1 MSQARKQARQALMQA
16 LYQWQIAEQ
25 SLQTIEQQFREEKAQ
40 STMDMDY
47 FVELLHAIPKVKS
60 ELDDL
65 IEPCVDRTLKEVNP
79 VELAILRMATFE
91 LKQRPD
97 IPFRVVI
104 NEAVDLAKKY
114 GADQGHKFVNSVL
127 DKLAKQLRSIEVSAH
142 NKS

>member
-1 MSQARKQARQALMQA
+1 
-16 LYQWQIAEQ
+16 
-25 SLQTIEQQFREEKAQ
+25 
-40 STMDMDY
+40 MDMDY

-97 IPFRVVI
+97 VPFRVVI